1 MRKSRKFLGAGL
13 VLALAVT
20 AYAGGWAVLTVQN
33 LPEYF
38 VAGTPSSL
46 VFKIRQHGRTLVDG
60 VSPSISVSEK
70 SGLTAKV
77 VVSPTGNLGEYK
89 AVFTLPQAGDWTI
102 AASGL
107 LLGDDLKLLPVR
119 AVRAGETPPS
129 LSAVSQGERLFLAK
143 GCITCHANKDVA
155 AAASVRSLEIGPDLT
170 GRKYPASFL
179 KDVLTDPQK
188 ALKKKPSETWEM
200 PNLGLSQAEIDALS
214 AFMNRERTAAK
225 PVATR

>member
-77 VVSPTGNLGEYK
+77 
-89 AVFTLPQAGDWTI
+89 VFTLPQAGDWTI